1 MASIESVQKRLAD
14 LQELIRYYEKMDA
27 EPDPEGDEECSEF
40 GALLKCT
47 KIFLNEYRD
56 VLVELILR
64 KRAER
69 RMNNDQDD

>member
-1 MASIESVQKRLAD
+1 MGASIESVEKRLAAI
-14 LQELIRYYEKMDA
+14 QQLIQCYEKMDD

-40 GALLKCT
+40 GAMIKST

-64 KRAER
+64 KRTEQHDYE
-69 RMNNDQDD
+69 N